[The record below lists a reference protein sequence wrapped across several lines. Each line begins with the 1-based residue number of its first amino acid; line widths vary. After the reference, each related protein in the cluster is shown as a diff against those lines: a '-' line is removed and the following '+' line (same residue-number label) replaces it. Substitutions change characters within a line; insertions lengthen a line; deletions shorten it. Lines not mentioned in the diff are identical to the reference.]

1 MKAQHLVLG
10 LLVTITCGWLSL
22 GPCLG
27 ANQTSP
33 PAVTPPGPA
42 PEVIPDWQARLELAR
57 ILSYMKR
64 YDESIAEYEQVLKE
78 KPDLLA
84 AKAELARVLFWSGQ
98 TDKAFK
104 MLRPIPLEDLDDQSR
119 AVPCL
124 SWEPMY
130 IRNGQEVV
138 IDYERIVKGE
148 YDLYLEEFAKQAKL
162 WGKPLL
168 IRFAHEMNLERYHWG
183 TTTKGRY
190 GPRSPEI
197 YQSMFR
203 YVVTYFRTLGVDNV
217 LWVFCPNSESIPH
230 PVRDQALWNQA
241 SNYYPGDAYVDV
253 LGMDGYN
260 WGTTQTVKKNGWQS
274 QWLTFREI
282 FEPLYR
288 ELKALSPHKPI
299 VVCEIASTDQGGDK
313 SAWIKEAWATA
324 KAWEVKG
331 LIWFQLKKEVDWNIN
346 RGTHYSYVPLIQE
359 AMNAP
364 AWITELKK
372 Q

>member
-1 MKAQHLVLG
+1 MRVFLAVMLG
-10 LLVTITCGWLSL
+10 FGLATL
-22 GPCLG
+22 GSAG
-27 ANQTSP
+27 ATQ
-33 PAVTPPGPA
+33 PPGSSVFFGVALGGYPITPTRLA
-42 PEVIPDWQARLELAR
+42 EVEKATRLTPT
-57 ILSYMKR
+57 
-64 YDESIAEYEQVLKE
+64 V
-78 KPDLLA
+78 
-84 AKAELARVLFWSGQ
+84 VLFYLQWPATPQEQRFPKKS
-98 TDKAFK
+98 
-104 MLRPIPLEDLDDQSR
+104 LDAIWQR
-119 AVPCL
+119 GAVPCL

-130 IRNGQEVV
+130 YRDGQEVM
-138 IDYERIVKGE
+138 IDYERMVKGE
-148 YDLYLEEFAKQAKL
+148 YDLYLEEFAGQVKL

-183 TTTKGRY
+183 TATKDRY

-203 YVVTYFRTLGVDNV
+203 YVVTYFRKLGVANV
-217 LWVFCPNSESIPH
+217 LWVFCPNAESIPH

-274 QWLTFREI
+274 QWRTFPEI

-346 RGTHYSYVPLIQE
+346 SGTHYSYVPFIQE

>member
-1 MKAQHLVLG
+1 MLMRMFLAVMLG
-10 LLVTITCGWLSL
+10 FGLATLSSA
-22 GPCLG
+22 G
-27 ANQTSP
+27 ATK
-33 PAVTPPGPA
+33 PPGSSPFFGMALGGYPITSTRLAKVEKATRLA
-42 PEVIPDWQARLELAR
+42 PTV
-57 ILSYMKR
+57 
-64 YDESIAEYEQVLKE
+64 
-78 KPDLLA
+78 
-84 AKAELARVLFWSGQ
+84 VLFYLQWPATPTEQGFPQ
-98 TDKAFK
+98 ET
-104 MLRPIPLEDLDDQSR
+104 LDAIWQR
-119 AVPCL
+119 GALPCL

-130 IRNGQEVV
+130 YRNGQEVM

-148 YDLYLEEFAKQAKL
+148 YDLYLEEFARQAKL

-183 TTTKGRY
+183 TATKDQY
-190 GPRSPEI
+190 GPKSPEI
-197 YQSMFR
+197 YQSIFR
-203 YVVTYFRTLGVDNV
+203 YVVTYFRRMAANNV

-230 PVRDQALWNQA
+230 PVRDQASWNQA
-241 SNYYPGDAYVDV
+241 SNYYPGDAYVDL

-260 WGTTQTVKKNGWQS
+260 WGTSQTVKKHGWQS
-274 QWLTFREI
+274 QWRTFQEI

-299 VVCEIASTDQGGDK
+299 VVCEIASADQGGDK

-346 RGTHYSYVPLIQE
+346 IGTHYSYVPFIQE

>member
-1 MKAQHLVLG
+1 MIMRIFLAVMLGFGLATSGSARATLPPGSSTFFGVALGGYPLTSTRLVEVEKATRLRPTVVLFY
-10 LLVTITCGWLSL
+10 LQW
-22 GPCLG
+22 
-27 ANQTSP
+27 
-33 PAVTPPGPA
+33 PATPPEQCFPQESLDA
-42 PEVIPDWQARLELAR
+42 IWQR
-57 ILSYMKR
+57 
-64 YDESIAEYEQVLKE
+64 
-78 KPDLLA
+78 
-84 AKAELARVLFWSGQ
+84 G
-98 TDKAFK
+98 
-104 MLRPIPLEDLDDQSR
+104 

-130 IRNGQEVV
+130 NRNGQEVM

-148 YDLYLEEFAKQAKL
+148 YDLYLEEFAKQVRL

-183 TTTKGRY
+183 TATKDRY

-203 YVVTYFRTLGVDNV
+203 YVVTYFRKKGVDNI

-274 QWLTFREI
+274 QWRTFREI
-282 FEPLYR
+282 FEPLYL
-288 ELKALSPHKPI
+288 ELKQLSPHKPI
-299 VVCEIASTDQGGDK
+299 VVFEISSTDQGGDK
-313 SAWIKEAWATA
+313 STWIKEAWATT

-331 LIWFQLKKEVDWNIN
+331 LIWFQLRKEVDWNIN
-346 RGTHYSYVPLIQE
+346 IGTHYSYVPLIQG